1 MIGPDEA
8 CTEKLQFGSET
19 EEYVRVSLK
28 YLYLSFAIENLTQS
42 RTPRVHDRFQIF
54 FPTPLLTLF
63 FELALSR
70 ALITK
75 NSEILGNRR
84 SET

>member
-28 YLYLSFAIENLTQS
+28 YLCLSFAIENLTQS

-54 FPTPLLTLF
+54 LPNSTPNF
-63 FELALSR
+63 IFRVIFVAGINHE
-70 ALITK
+70 K
-75 NSEILGNRR
+75 
-84 SET
+84 